1 MDSYIDYSTLH
12 VPTASVNAYKAAEP
26 WKNFKIIVATQKCA
40 TPTISYVKGKLT
52 FDCETENVE
61 FVSEITSS
69 DFNKHYG
76 SEVSLTC
83 TYLVSVYATKAGY
96 EDSEVATKEISVEGG
111 GGLKGDVNGDGE
123 VGIGDIISITNIMSI
138 RP

>member
-1 MDSYIDYSTLH
+1 MDSYIDCFTLH

-69 DFNKHYG
+69 DLSRHNS
-76 SEVSLTC
+76 SEISLTC
-83 TYLVSVYATKAGY
+83 TYTVSVYATKAGY
-96 EDSEVATKEISVEGG
+96 EDSEVATMEISVEGG
-111 GGLKGDVNGDGE
+111 SGLKGDVNGDGE

>member
-111 GGLKGDVNGDGE
+111 GLKGDVNGDGE

>member
-26 WKNFKIIVATQKCA
+26 WKNFKSIVATQKCA
-40 TPTISYVKGKLT
+40 TPTISYANGKLT
-52 FDCETENVE
+52 FDCETEDVE

-96 EDSEVATKEISVEGG
+96 EDSKVATMEISVEGG